1 MEMRGA
7 LVTIVIVVLLAA
19 SSSIPLCEIACSVAE
34 AGRMPAEGLTALV
47 ASHCHEGAGETG
59 NGGKSSSQHPCENG
73 LQHRTE
79 LSTPVAS
86 QIAAQFTLLAKSFGG
101 PSPALAEGTIFGA
114 AAGSATGESIF
125 LSTSRVFRTPLLI

>member
-1 MEMRGA
+1 MEMRSA

-86 QIAAQFTLLAKSFGG
+86 QIQIQLNPLAEAFGG
-101 PSPALAEGTIFGA
+101 STRAPAVK
-114 AAGSATGESIF
+114 SIF
-125 LSTSRVFRTPLLI
+125 RAA